1 MKKSYKVLL
10 IIISVLLLFGLVT
23 GYKYLYY
30 NTDTNNNNVYIYG
43 DWDNDISI
51 LKNEDIIIQVPIYDF
66 NQEIDDNTSI
76 SIQNFD
82 DGEIY
87 NIELNNKQEFDEFT
101 SYTLQ
106 FNMLFNRTGYFE
118 LDNIEAVINTSSN
131 TYSTNLGNYS
141 VMVYDENSISN
152 DIEIVGGSALV
163 ETISDENTYLSI
175 KELTSLL
182 FKKEIVVDFEKTE
195 DKTVSMKVD
204 KGVWEDFLRLCSNT
218 SHDRKTLLT
227 QALSD
232 FMKVHKDLL

>member
-87 NIELNNKQEFDEFT
+87 KTGDKVLVSGANRDILTITDILAPDECSICPT
-101 SYTLQ
+101 A
-106 FNMLFNRTGYFE
+106 E
-118 LDNIEAVINTSSN
+118 VI
-131 TYSTNLGNYS
+131 
-141 VMVYDENSISN
+141 
-152 DIEIVGGSALV
+152 
-163 ETISDENTYLSI
+163 
-175 KELTSLL
+175 
-182 FKKEIVVDFEKTE
+182 
-195 DKTVSMKVD
+195 
-204 KGVWEDFLRLCSNT
+204 C
-218 SHDRKTLLT
+218 
-227 QALSD
+227 
-232 FMKVHKDLL
+232 